1 MARRYVIA
9 DTFATGAAAQDL
21 CRVTVPDAGVTRIIE
36 VHVTNEADET
46 SEMIPFLI
54 ARATTAGTGT
64 ATAIS
69 NLDETDSSAGASA
82 SAVVDLSAAAT
93 QGNDI
98 YREAVNILAGFHYV
112 PLPDSR
118 PVFSNGGSFVIR
130 MDAAPT
136 NAQTIALTVVLETEG

>member
-1 MARRYVIA
+1 MARRYMIA
-9 DTFATGAAAQDL
+9 DTFATSTAAQDL
-21 CRVTVPDAGVTRIIE
+21 CRVTVPTNGVTRLIE

-54 ARATTAGTGT
+54 ARATTAGTGS
-64 ATAIS
+64 ATNIS
-69 NLDETDSSAGASA
+69 NLDEADASIGASA
-82 SAVVDLSAAAT
+82 SAVIDLTGAAT

-118 PVFSNGGSFVIR
+118 PVFSGGDSFLVR
-130 MDAAPT
+130 MDGAPT
-136 NAQTIALTVVLETEG
+136 NGQTIALSVTMEVEG